1 MILYVSLFSIIT
13 SAIIAIY
20 NWRINPNALLLTG
33 VFGIF
38 STYGLTHY
46 FTVYY
51 HDDFWTAI
59 FYGNLSPL
67 WYLPGPMLYV
77 YTRNTIT
84 DKSLFSSKKDYL
96 HLLPFLIQAINIAPY
111 LLSSFA
117 YKLEVAHLINEDINY
132 VRTLG
137 SGFLISPSI
146 SFVTRPSLV
155 IIYAIAS
162 LFLLNKYH
170 RKERNNV
177 GTNKQHKLVYNWL
190 LVLSL
195 VSLIV
200 AVNFLLMTLEL
211 YDAPVNRVIIESEP
225 TYTISGIAYA
235 LLPLILIVFFPQV
248 LYGIPLVVTPKK
260 AAKITIPVA
269 DPSDPLAE
277 TAQIIVDYINNEKP
291 YLYPDFDIEDISEK
305 LDIPKHHIIYC
316 FTMILQKKFTAYRSF
331 VRVEYAKELLH
342 AGTADTLSIDG
353 IGSQSGFS
361 SRSGFYATFK
371 AETGMTP
378 SQYLEKLA

>member
-1 MILYVSLFSIIT
+1 MILYISLFSIIT

-33 VFGIF
+33 IFGIF

-46 FTVYY
+46 FTVYH
-51 HDDFWTAI
+51 HDIFWTAI

-96 HLLPFLIQAINIAPY
+96 HLLPFLIQAINISPY
-111 LLSSFA
+111 LFSTFDF
-117 YKLEVAHLINEDINY
+117 KLQTARLIIENINN

-137 SGFLISPSI
+137 SGFFIPPSI

-162 LFLLNKYH
+162 VFLLQKYH
-170 RKERNNV
+170 RKEHKNLEA
-177 GTNKQHKLVYNWL
+177 NKQNKLVYNWL
-190 LVLSL
+190 FTLILVT
-195 VSLIV
+195 LIV
-200 AVNFLLMTLEL
+200 ALNFLVMTLDL
-211 YDAPVNRVIIESEP
+211 YGAPVNRVIMESEP
-225 TYTISGIAYA
+225 TYNISGIAFA
-235 LLPLILIVFFPQV
+235 LLPLVLIVFFPQI
-248 LYGIPLVVTPKK
+248 LYGMPIATSTKK
-260 AAKITIPVA
+260 AAKLTIMAA

-291 YLYPDFDIEDISEK
+291 YLNPDFDLEDLSEK

-316 FTMILQKKFTAYRSF
+316 FTIILQKKFTAYRST
-331 VRVEYAKELLH
+331 VRIEYAKTLLNS
-342 AGTADTLSIDG
+342 GTADTLSIDG

-378 SQYLEKLA
+378 SQYLETL

>member
-1 MILYVSLFSIIT
+1 MILYISLFSIIT

-33 VFGIF
+33 IFGIF

-46 FTVYY
+46 FTVYH

-96 HLLPFLIQAINIAPY
+96 HLLPFLIQTINIAPY
-111 LLSSFA
+111 LFSSFA
-117 YKLEVAHLINEDINY
+117 YKLEVARLLNTDINY

-155 IIYAIAS
+155 IIYAIVS

-170 RKERNNV
+170 RKERNNL

-291 YLYPDFDIEDISEK
+291 YLNPDFDLEDLSEK

-316 FTMILQKKFTAYRSF
+316 FTIILQKKFTAYRST
-331 VRVEYAKELLH
+331 VRIEYAKTLLNS
-342 AGTADTLSIDG
+342 GTADTLSIDG

-378 SQYLEKLA
+378 SQYLETL